1 MKEITGGTNM
11 IKVKSKLKPVNGKVQ
26 AFVKMKVTPHQE
38 PLISQY
44 ELVALLMGYRDVVLK
59 DYTDFAAVQHIKE
72 AVEVMEKELN
82 SKGDK

>member
-1 MKEITGGTNM
+1 M
-11 IKVKSKLKPVNGKVQ
+11 IKVKSKLKPVNGKGQ
-26 AFVKMKVTPHQE
+26 AFVKLKVTPHQE

-59 DYTDFAAVQHIKE
+59 DYSDFAAVQHIKE
-72 AVEVMEKELN
+72 AVEAMEKELD

>member
-1 MKEITGGTNM
+1 M

-26 AFVKMKVTPHQE
+26 AFVKLKVTPHQE
-38 PLISQY
+38 PLVSQY

-72 AVEVMEKELN
+72 AVESMEKELN
-82 SKGDK
+82 TKGAK

>member
-1 MKEITGGTNM
+1 M

-26 AFVKMKVTPHQE
+26 AFVKLKVTPHQE
-38 PLISQY
+38 QLVSQY

-72 AVEVMEKELN
+72 AVEAMEKELN

>member
-1 MKEITGGTNM
+1 M

-38 PLISQY
+38 PLVSQY

-72 AVEVMEKELN
+72 AVESMEKELN

>member
-11 IKVKSKLKPVNGKVQ
+11 IKVKSKVKPVNGKVQ

-82 SKGDK
+82 SKGAK

>member
-1 MKEITGGTNM
+1 M
-11 IKVKSKLKPVNGKVQ
+11 IKVKSKLKPINGKVQ
-26 AFVKMKVTPHQE
+26 AFVKVKATPRQE
-38 PLISQY
+38 PLVSQY

-72 AVEVMEKELN
+72 AVESMENELN

>member
-1 MKEITGGTNM
+1 ML
-11 IKVKSKLKPVNGKVQ
+11 KVKSKIKPINGKVQ
-26 AFVKMKVTPHQE
+26 AFVKMKVTAHQE

-59 DYTDFAAVQHIKE
+59 DYPDFAAVQHIKE

-82 SKGDK
+82 SKEAK

>member
-1 MKEITGGTNM
+1 M

-38 PLISQY
+38 PLVSQY

-72 AVEVMEKELN
+72 AAEAMEKELN

>member
-1 MKEITGGTNM
+1 M
-11 IKVKSKLKPVNGKVQ
+11 IKVKSKVKPVNGKVQ

>member
-1 MKEITGGTNM
+1 M

-26 AFVKMKVTPHQE
+26 AFVKMKVTSHQE

-59 DYTDFAAVQHIKE
+59 DYSDFAAIQHIKE
-72 AVEVMEKELN
+72 AVDTMEKELN
-82 SKGDK
+82 SKEDK

>member
-1 MKEITGGTNM
+1 M

-26 AFVKMKVTPHQE
+26 AFVKMKVTSHQE

-59 DYTDFAAVQHIKE
+59 DYTDFAAIQHIKE
-72 AVEVMEKELN
+72 AVDTMEKELN
-82 SKGDK
+82 SKEDK

>member
-1 MKEITGGTNM
+1 ML
-11 IKVKSKLKPVNGKVQ
+11 KVKSKLKPINGKVQ
-26 AFVKMKVTPHQE
+26 AFVKVRVTPQQE
-38 PLISQY
+38 PLVSQY

-72 AVEVMEKELN
+72 AVEAMEKELN